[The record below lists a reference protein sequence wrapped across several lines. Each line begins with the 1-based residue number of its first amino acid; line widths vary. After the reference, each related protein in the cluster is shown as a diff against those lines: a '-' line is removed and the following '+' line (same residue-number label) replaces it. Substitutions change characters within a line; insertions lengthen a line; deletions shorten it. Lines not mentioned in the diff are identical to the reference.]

1 MRRLTRRRL
10 VAAALVLALVVFGLV
25 AHIIRPTRAGRKL
38 REFSPLYNDLPAD
51 AFDFTSPRPAWL
63 APTPAGTPP
72 LVLRI
77 AVISHPSEVARRAAI
92 RASIFADVPAAD
104 VTFEYKFVVARAP
117 GERQHAW
124 STTTLDELVDAE
136 QRAHGDLRI
145 LDVHEGKLVLGVKRH
160 AALLW
165 VRTLTLHT
173 FLTADILYRPQRRR
187 TPRTTCS

>member
-1 MRRLTRRRL
+1 MRRLLRRRL
-10 VAAALVLALVVFGLV
+10 VAAALVLALVIFGLV

-92 RASIFADVPAAD
+92 RESVFADVPAAD

-124 STTTLDELVDAE
+124 STTTLDEVVDEE
-136 QRAHGDLRI
+136 QRAHGDMRI
-145 LDVHEGKLVLGVKRH
+145 LDVHEGKFVLGVKRH

-165 VRTLTLHT
+165 VCPVAPRTYLAADALH
-173 FLTADILYRPQRRR
+173 RPRRCR
-187 TPRTTCS
+187 PPRTTCS